1 MNIKII
7 LAFAMLIKLLKIDSK
22 NLGVNGFFFFIY
34 ISHPEII
41 ENKKPLIQNFNIGKP
56 IAK

>member
-22 NLGVNGFFFFIY
+22 NLGVNGFFFFP
-34 ISHPEII
+34 PEII
-41 ENKKPLIQNFNIGKP
+41 KNKKPLIQNFNIGKP

>member
-22 NLGVNGFFFFIY
+22 NLRENGFLFLY
-34 ISHPEII
+34 ISPPEII
-41 ENKKPLIQNFNIGKP
+41 KNKKPLIQNFNIGKP